1 MSQPKEPRTAKK
13 SAGTPAKP
21 RAVAPAKV
29 SAPRQKRTIGRPAVL
44 SEAAIVSAALEMLA
58 SCSTDELSFS
68 KIATRFNVAPMT
80 LYNYFPNR
88 GALLD
93 AVADHAFS
101 LFEVPKARARQK
113 WQDQLL
119 AWLWALQKHCKQH
132 PVVLKVMGFDGGVS
146 QAWIAAVTPAYRL
159 LRERGLQGRELS
171 LVSSW
176 FVADA
181 MGLIM
186 AEALMPIYR
195 RPAGLAHLEAL
206 DEDALEIHLSLR
218 KYIADISSDEWL
230 EFGFRRLIASLEQ
243 IVAAQ
248 AR

>member
-1 MSQPKEPRTAKK
+1 VSAKPSGAAK
-13 SAGTPAKP
+13 AAGT
-21 RAVAPAKV
+21 
-29 SAPRQKRTIGRPAVL
+29 RQKRAIGRPAVL
-44 SEAAIVSAALEMLA
+44 SEAAIVAAALEML
-58 SCSTDELSFS
+58 STCTTDELSFS
-68 KIATRFNVAPMT
+68 RIAASFNVAPMT

-88 GALLD
+88 GALLN

-101 LFEVPKARARQK
+101 LFEVPKARGRQK

-146 QAWIAAVTPAYRL
+146 QAWITAVTPAYRL
-159 LRERGLQGRELS
+159 LRERGLHGRELS
-171 LVSSW
+171 QVSSW

-186 AEALMPIYR
+186 AEALMPVYR

-206 DEDALEIHLSLR
+206 DEDSLEIHLSLR
-218 KYIADISSDEWL
+218 KYMAEISSDDWL
-230 EFGFRRLIASLEQ
+230 EFGFARLIASLEQ
-243 IVAAQ
+243 IIAAR
-248 AR
+248 AG